1 MHLYLALHLNN
12 TNPMFNYF
20 KQSFKRKIARRI
32 TKEYPPE
39 INVYDLKGFGKV
51 EFANWSNPLV
61 LPITLKSEMIE
72 FFQQFIKEGDF
83 VIDIGA
89 NIGDTT
95 VPIALAAGATGLTLG
110 FDPNPFAFKILEKNA
125 TLNPALTNI
134 IPVPCAISN
143 TDEEYYFI
151 SSEASFGNGAISS
164 TKQSL
169 HGNFVYGNKVKG
181 VILENFLDTNYS
193 EWLPKLSFIKI
204 DAEGYDKEIIKSIS
218 GLLSRY
224 KPTIIAE
231 CFDKLSDHEKIEL
244 FTVISKLGYQL
255 FYFKDFDIHSEVK
268 ELSKSTD
275 ILRKETFNLYAI
287 QKK

>member
-1 MHLYLALHLNN
+1 
-12 TNPMFNYF
+12 MFNYF
-20 KQSFKRKIARRI
+20 KQSLKRKIARRI

-39 INVYDLKGFGKV
+39 IDVYDLKGLGKV
-51 EFANWSNPLV
+51 EFANWGNPLV
-61 LPITLKSEMIE
+61 LPTTLKNEMVE
-72 FFQQFIKEGDF
+72 FFQQFIKQGDF
-83 VIDIGA
+83 VIDVGA

-110 FDPNPFAFKILEKNA
+110 FDPNPFAFKILQRNA

-134 IPVPCAISN
+134 IAVPCAISK
-143 TDEEYYFI
+143 TEEEYYFI

-164 TKQSL
+164 TEQSL
-169 HGNFVYGNKVKG
+169 HGKFVYGSKVKG
-181 VILENFLDTNYS
+181 VNLEKFVDWNYS
-193 EWLPKLSFIKI
+193 EWLPKLSLIKI

-218 GLLSRY
+218 DLLASY

-231 CFDKLSDHEKIEL
+231 CFDKLSGEEKIEL
-244 FTVISKLGYQL
+244 FTIISKLGYQL
-255 FYFKDFDIHSEVK
+255 FYFKDFDIHSEVH
-268 ELSKSTD
+268 ELCKSTD